1 MIGIIYKMAMSE
13 SDNTVY
19 VGSTTDLRRRKYNHA
34 STSLHAPS
42 KVYQYIRDNGGFQH
56 FDLFEIERI
65 EFTDK
70 HQLYERERFHLEQLR
85 NSGVII
91 LNKNI
96 PNRTHK
102 QYYQDNRTDIILN
115 VRDYQNTHRP
125 LILEQKNRR
134 IMCACG
140 DNHNYS
146 NKINH
151 FKTERH
157 KSYLRSLSNA
167 EIIDDI
173 QPSETQV
180 ATHLT
185 I

>member
-1 MIGIIYKMAMSE
+1 MIGIVYKLAMSE

-19 VGSTTDLRRRKYNHA
+19 VGSTTNLRRRKHNHA

-42 KVYQYIRDNGGFQH
+42 KVYQYIRANGGFDN

-65 EFTDK
+65 EFTNK
-70 HQLYERERFHLEQLR
+70 QQLYERERFHLEQFR
-85 NSGVII
+85 NSGITI

-96 PNRTHK
+96 PSRTNK
-102 QYYQDNRTDIILN
+102 QYYEDNKTDIILN

-134 IMCACG
+134 IVCVCG
-140 DNHNYS
+140 DTHNYS

-151 FKTERH
+151 CKTQRH
-157 KSYLRSLSNA
+157 KSYLRSLTNA
-167 EIIDDI
+167 EIVNDI
-173 QPSETQV
+173 EPSETQV